1 MTSRLL
7 ATTLSR
13 QSGVRQALFAATR
26 ALSST
31 QVVGESGKG
40 LVRATLSSD
49 GRMVNLDLSPS
60 IGKEGPKA
68 IGSLVMDAV
77 NRAHDLLREE
87 TRREVLASLPSSVDS
102 AAVIRSLP

>member
-1 MTSRLL
+1 MASKAL
-7 ATTLSR
+7 AATLAR
-13 QSGVRQALFAATR
+13 QSGVRQALFAASR

-31 QVVGESGKG
+31 QVVGESGRG

-49 GRMVNLDLSPS
+49 GRMVHLDLSPS

-68 IGSLVMDAV
+68 ISGLVVDAV

-87 TRREVLASLPSSVDS
+87 TRRKVVAALPPGVDPAVVLRALP
-102 AAVIRSLP
+102 